1 MAEATKQFTD
11 AYNPIFSDFAR
22 RGLMQ
27 SSVLIQTTHR
37 MCDSEL
43 HARAKYCW
51 ESIRDIIEGEGFIPA
66 DDNRAQIQ
74 ALIEEALTA
83 ESRDLDEWNE
93 RAARGLGGKWP
104 DLSEPRRNAIEAAM
118 AEVDVD
124 LLARRRRRA
133 AIEDEL
139 GAPRYHPAREHW
151 RKAFSLAEK
160 EPKPDL
166 ENAVKEAVSAV
177 ESLAQVILGK
187 PGVSLGDAIKQLR
200 SRQRIPAGAD
210 GVLEGLWTFAN
221 TAPGVR
227 HGSARAA
234 ETTDSDWTFARTT
247 SEAAL
252 RLLLDVDA
260 AP

>member
-11 AYNPIFSDFAR
+11 LYNPVFSDFAR
-22 RGLMQ
+22 RSMLQ
-27 SSVLIQTTHR
+27 SSAMIQTTHDL
-37 MCDSEL
+37 CDREV

-51 ESIRDIIEGEGFIPA
+51 GLIRGIIEGEGFIPA
-66 DDNRAQIQ
+66 HDNRAQIR

-83 ESRDLDEWNE
+83 ESRDLDERNE

-139 GAPRYHPAREHW
+139 GAPRYQPARDHW
-151 RKAFSLAEK
+151 RKALSLAEQDR
-160 EPKPDL
+160 PDL

-177 ESLAQVILGK
+177 ESLGQVILGK
-187 PGVSLGDAIKQLR
+187 PGVTLGDAIKQLR
-200 SRQRIPAGAD
+200 SQQRIPRGAD
-210 GVLEGLWTFAN
+210 AVLEGLWTFAN

-234 ETTDSDWTFARTT
+234 DTTDSDWAFARTT

-252 RLLLDVDA
+252 RLLLDADA
-260 AP
+260 AR